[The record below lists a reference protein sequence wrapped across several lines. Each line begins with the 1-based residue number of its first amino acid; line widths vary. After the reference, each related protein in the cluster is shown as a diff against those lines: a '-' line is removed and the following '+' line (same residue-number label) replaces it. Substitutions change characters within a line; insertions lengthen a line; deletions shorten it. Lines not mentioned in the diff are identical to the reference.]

1 MPKTRHIHTNSGH
14 PLSINEDK
22 FITKYLELGN
32 GTEAVKQA
40 GFTTKHPMQYS
51 TELLSRPYI
60 IEEIRFRRDK
70 AYEAGIASAQEVM
83 DYFTKVMRGEVKDQ
97 FGLEAPL
104 SERTKAAQE
113 LAKRTIDIDNRMAGK
128 KDMSTP
134 EIQIKLDWSR
144 NKEDDQNGKE
154 EDAGT

>member
-1 MPKTRHIHTNSGH
+1 MPRRKAIFTASGH
-14 PLSINEDK
+14 PLTVNEDK

-40 GFTTKHPMQYS
+40 GFRTNHPEIYS
-51 TELLSRPYI
+51 NTLLNRVYI
-60 IEEIRFRRDK
+60 YEEMVYRRNQMYDK
-70 AYEAGIASAQEVM
+70 NIASAREVM
-83 DYFTKVMRGEVKDQ
+83 DYFTKVMRGEVLDQ

-128 KDMSTP
+128 KNMDTP

-144 NKEDDQNGKE
+144 NKEENNNGTE
-154 EDAGT
+154 EA

>member
-1 MPKTRHIHTNSGH
+1 MSRKKEIYTASGH
-14 PLSINEDK
+14 PLSAKEDK
-22 FITKYLELGN
+22 FIDKYLELGN
-32 GTEAVKQA
+32 GRRAVVEAGYTSKTPEA
-40 GFTTKHPMQYS
+40 YS
-51 TELLSRPYI
+51 NVLLRKDYI
-60 IEEIRFRRDK
+60 HEEIVQRRNEIHSRNL
-70 AYEAGIASAQEVM
+70 ATAQEVM

-134 EIQIKLDWSR
+134 EIAIRLDWTR
-144 NKEDDQNGKE
+144 DKEDNNDGQE
-154 EDAGT
+154 E